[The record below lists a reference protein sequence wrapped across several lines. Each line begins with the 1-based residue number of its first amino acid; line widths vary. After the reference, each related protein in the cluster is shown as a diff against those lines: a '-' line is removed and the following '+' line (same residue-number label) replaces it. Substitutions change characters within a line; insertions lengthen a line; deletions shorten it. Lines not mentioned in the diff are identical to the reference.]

1 MQINRRRDKSRKVTK
16 TMIIRSVAS
25 STALETG
32 EAITKIEAKLKAGS
46 KKYQHLTLA
55 S

>member
-1 MQINRRRDKSRKVTK
+1 MKISRNRDKSRKITK

-25 STALETG
+25 STAVETG

-46 KKYQHLTLA
+46 KKFQHLTLA